1 MNVDIAISFN
11 DVTPPKNIGMVLG
24 SKPAYYEQLLFLL
37 KSIKKNWDREIHDY
51 KVRVYYSKNISR
63 EKIEKL
69 QSLGCTTI
77 YNPEEVQPLLC
88 RENIFN
94 DKYEDEGDYTL
105 VLDTDMIV
113 LNTPTLHD
121 KKDIYV
127 KPSPNQLPKGMT
139 REKWKIANEKM
150 GVTHDDKVIQH
161 FNCGLILISNK
172 VKKRFYD
179 YYMCHLETL
188 KLLESYHRHL
198 SIQLYYSILIRKFNW
213 GILDEKS
220 NVFSSYL
227 KNKKYSPDLPIDILH
242 YLGKSGF
249 NEEVKKILKNL

>member
-1 MNVDIAISFN
+1 MNIDIAISFN

-69 QSLGCTTI
+69 QSLGCTMI

-94 DKYEDEGDYTL
+94 DKYEGEGDYTL

-121 KKDIYV
+121 KKDIYI
-127 KPSPNQLPKGMT
+127 KPSPNQYVIT
-139 REKWKIANEKM
+139 NEQWKIVNEKM
-150 GVTHDDKVIQH
+150 GVPHEDEGIQH
-161 FNCGLILISNK
+161 FNCGLILVSNK
-172 VKKRFYD
+172 IKKRFYD
-179 YYMCHLETL
+179 YY
-188 KLLESYHRHL
+188 
-198 SIQLYYSILIRKFNW
+198 I
-213 GILDEKS
+213 
-220 NVFSSYL
+220 
-227 KNKKYSPDLPIDILH
+227 
-242 YLGKSGF
+242 
-249 NEEVKKILKNL
+249 